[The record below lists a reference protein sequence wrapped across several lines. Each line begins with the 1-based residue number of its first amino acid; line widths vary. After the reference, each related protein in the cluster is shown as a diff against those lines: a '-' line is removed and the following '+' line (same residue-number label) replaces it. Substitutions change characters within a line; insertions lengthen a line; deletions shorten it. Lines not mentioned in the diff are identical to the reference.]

1 MKLTKATLNQLIKE
15 EMQKVLQE
23 FQVDRQI
30 DQPDWMADL
39 RATADMDA
47 IEDERAA
54 AKRAKRAEREKI
66 QKRGRPL

>member
-39 RATADMDA
+39 RAPADMDA

-66 QKRGRPL
+66 QKRGWPL

>member
-66 QKRGRPL
+66 QKRGWPL